1 MQGDFK
7 LTVESKF
14 KTGLELQ
21 RSVLTLSIG
30 DIIAEAKNR
39 GIELSDDQAEDLF
52 YQFDTSDPLMES
64 FFTIIECQ
72 LDEIKGAVQ
81 E

>member
-1 MQGDFK
+1 M
-7 LTVESKF
+7 TAESKF

-39 GIELSDDQAEDLF
+39 GFELSDDQAEDLF
-52 YQFDTSDPLMES
+52 YHFDTSDLELEKLWLLNKYLKS
-64 FFTIIECQ
+64 
-72 LDEIKGAVQ
+72 KGLYRND
-81 E
+81 